1 MIYNIIFLLI
11 SLYILIKAI
20 GFAIYEFNT
29 NKNKSGAISVIFLSV
44 FSVRTLRHRHNP
56 HQLLQPL

>member
-44 FSVRTLRHRHNP
+44 FSVIFSNIMMWLR
-56 HQLLQPL
+56 